1 MLENLVVAVESEA
14 QVVDIVRVAGFMQKV
29 SLVFFFP
36 LTLIQS
42 SSLIKIQIELQVRD
56 GLI

>member
-29 SLVFFFP
+29 SLVFFSRLP
-36 LTLIQS
+36 
-42 SSLIKIQIELQVRD
+42 
-56 GLI
+56 

>member
-29 SLVFFFP
+29 SLVCSAYP
-36 LTLIQS
+36 DS
-42 SSLIKIQIELQVRD
+42 
-56 GLI
+56 G